1 MSRYGLAIIS
11 IGLAIMVATSND
23 GFNPKGLIGGIVL
36 IIIGF
41 AMFRFDKSEVDESD
55 KGSEE

>member
-1 MSRYGLAIIS
+1 
-11 IGLAIMVATSND
+11 MVATSND